1 MDRSSDVCHTVIQ
14 DWTGPGRRVPLHGP
28 AVAQIVDVDLSGR
41 FLGRDGSAPWYTRW
55 RPRTRPLQRAKEEPM
70 GRSTA
75 GRTGPGVLGRVLRI
89 GALVAAAAAP
99 LVAMLVLF
107 AVSAPTA
114 DRFPGRFLLAQAPG
128 PVPGP
133 LPPGGPGGHGTA
145 LADGSGPV
153 YPPECPFWPF

>member
-1 MDRSSDVCHTVIQ
+1 
-14 DWTGPGRRVPLHGP
+14 
-28 AVAQIVDVDLSGR
+28 
-41 FLGRDGSAPWYTRW
+41 
-55 RPRTRPLQRAKEEPM
+55 M

-107 AVSAPTA
+107 AVSAP
-114 DRFPGRFLLAQAPG
+114 DGG

-133 LPPGGPGGHGTA
+133 LPPGAGAGACPRAASAGRARRPRDGPRGWQWPGVSPGVPLLA
-145 LADGSGPV
+145 LLLAV
-153 YPPECPFWPF
+153 VA

>member
-1 MDRSSDVCHTVIQ
+1 
-14 DWTGPGRRVPLHGP
+14 
-28 AVAQIVDVDLSGR
+28 
-41 FLGRDGSAPWYTRW
+41 
-55 RPRTRPLQRAKEEPM
+55 M

-107 AVSAPTA
+107 AVSAP
-114 DRFPGRFLLAQAPG
+114 DGG

-133 LPPGGPGGHGTA
+133 LPPGRAGAHGTA
-145 LADGSGPV
+145 VADDGGPV
-153 YPPECPFWPF
+153 YPPECPFWPFC